1 MSWLPGFQYKSES
14 INHSAVSNSMQ
25 LHGLQA
31 TRLLCPWNSPGKNS
45 GMGSHSLFQ
54 GIFPTQGSNPGLLHC
69 RQILYRLSRQESL
82 VFVTNL
88 LHILAPPSPLQSSP
102 LELWGA
108 VPRLEVLRKFAEQNI
123 ILNFKVVQFF
133 FLVESACEIIP
144 AFYRLERG
152 AEVERDEW
160 DKKVAK
166 SI

>member
-1 MSWLPGFQYKSES
+1 MPGVSLINSNLLMSWLPGFRYKSES

-45 GMGSHSLFQ
+45 GVGSHSLFQ

-133 FLVESACEIIP
+133 F
-144 AFYRLERG
+144 
-152 AEVERDEW
+152 
-160 DKKVAK
+160 
-166 SI
+166 

>member
-1 MSWLPGFQYKSES
+1 MPGVSLINSNLLMSWLPGFQYKSES

-102 LELWGA
+102 LELA
-108 VPRLEVLRKFAEQNI
+108 ERLPPGLKSSESLQLSIFR
-123 ILNFKVVQFF
+123 LCLFF
-133 FLVESACEIIP
+133 PHWHYQRICQ
-144 AFYRLERG
+144 
-152 AEVERDEW
+152 
-160 DKKVAK
+160 
-166 SI
+166 